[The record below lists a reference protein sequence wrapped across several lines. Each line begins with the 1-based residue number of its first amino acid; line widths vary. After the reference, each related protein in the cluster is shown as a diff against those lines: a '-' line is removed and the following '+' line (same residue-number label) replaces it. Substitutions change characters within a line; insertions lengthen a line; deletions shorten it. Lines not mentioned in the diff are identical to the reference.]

1 VWCVVFL
8 AIAVIADAMA
18 DWQHEPEL
26 RKSSQ
31 LWKWEEPMLAV
42 LVLVVLLA
50 TIVRLPGSQALM
62 NQTSRAFPVKA
73 CDFIRANQLP
83 GPLFNT
89 YYWGGFLM
97 WYLPEYPVSIDG
109 RLNLYGDEINERY
122 FKVTDGT
129 QRLETD
135 PSFAGARI
143 ILFERNSAVIK
154 ALTTLP
160 ALREQF
166 RVAYQDNVATV
177 LVRQ

>member
-1 VWCVVFL
+1 
-8 AIAVIADAMA
+8 M
-18 DWQHEPEL
+18 
-26 RKSSQ
+26 
-31 LWKWEEPMLAV
+31 
-42 LVLVVLLA
+42 
-50 TIVRLPGSQALM
+50 
-62 NQTSRAFPVKA
+62 KA

-83 GPLFNT
+83 GPLFNA
-89 YYWGGFLM
+89 YSWGGFLI

-135 PSFAGARI
+135 PSFTGAQI
-143 ILFERNSAVIK
+143 ILLERNSAMLK

-160 ALREQF
+160 VLRVQF
-166 RVAYQDNVATV
+166 RVAYQDEVAAV

>member
-1 VWCVVFL
+1 
-8 AIAVIADAMA
+8 
-18 DWQHEPEL
+18 
-26 RKSSQ
+26 
-31 LWKWEEPMLAV
+31 
-42 LVLVVLLA
+42 
-50 TIVRLPGSQALM
+50 
-62 NQTSRAFPVKA
+62 VKA

-109 RLNLYGDEINERY
+109 RLSLYGDEINERY
-122 FKVTDGT
+122 FKVTGGD

-135 PSFAGARI
+135 PRFVGARI
-143 ILFERNSAVIK
+143 ILFERSSAVIK

-160 ALREQF
+160 AFHDQF
-166 RVAYQDNVATV
+166 RVAYEDNVATV

>member
-1 VWCVVFL
+1 MLVLVVFL
-8 AIAVIADAMA
+8 AAIIRI
-18 DWQHEPEL
+18 P
-26 RKSSQ
+26 SSS
-31 LWKWEEPMLAV
+31 
-42 LVLVVLLA
+42 
-50 TIVRLPGSQALM
+50 TLM
-62 NQTSRAFPVKA
+62 NQVSRVFPVKA

-83 GPLFNT
+83 GPLFNA
-89 YYWGGFLM
+89 YSWGGFLI

-135 PSFAGARI
+135 PSFTGAQI
-143 ILFERNSAVIK
+143 ILLERNSAMLK

-160 ALREQF
+160 VLRVQF
-166 RVAYQDNVATV
+166 RVAYQDEVAAV

>member
-1 VWCVVFL
+1 MEMGKATGCDARSVVFL
-8 AIAVIADAMA
+8 AAIIRI
-18 DWQHEPEL
+18 P
-26 RKSSQ
+26 SSS
-31 LWKWEEPMLAV
+31 
-42 LVLVVLLA
+42 
-50 TIVRLPGSQALM
+50 TLM
-62 NQTSRAFPVKA
+62 NQVSRVFPVKA

-83 GPLFNT
+83 GPLFNA
-89 YYWGGFLM
+89 YSWGGFLI

-135 PSFAGARI
+135 PSFTGAQI
-143 ILFERNSAVIK
+143 ILLERNSAMLK

-160 ALREQF
+160 VLRAQF
-166 RVAYQDNVATV
+166 RVAYQDEVAAV